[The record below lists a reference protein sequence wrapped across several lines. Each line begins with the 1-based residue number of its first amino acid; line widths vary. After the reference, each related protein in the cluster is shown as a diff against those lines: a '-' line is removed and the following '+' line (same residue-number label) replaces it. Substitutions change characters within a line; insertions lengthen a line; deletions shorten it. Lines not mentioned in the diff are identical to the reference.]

1 MNTDRE
7 ILLDGNL
14 NKKTSKFCCH
24 KEKPKPVPKKE
35 KTSRSIVKYNKN
47 PFLLSFPMIFFYFF
61 SSWKLSLSSF

>member
-24 KEKPKPVPKKE
+24 KEKPKPVKK
-35 KTSRSIVKYNKN
+35 KLADQ
-47 PFLLSFPMIFFYFF
+47 LLNTIKIHFYYH
-61 SSWKLSLSSF
+61 SQ